1 MLQFSFPVSLFE
13 CLQSV
18 QRVPFGSGGGRSVR
32 ADCHSARR
40 MPSCPTGALISFFL
54 VVLAGCNLGGHP
66 QAAAPPPPKPAAVQ
80 QPAPEPPLS
89 IPQTVVQL
97 PSAQP
102 VNPDAI
108 PAPPAGPPPVPEKSE
123 TATSPRPV
131 RRANP
136 PKPAETE
143 EETPPAASPAPTAE
157 EPAPFQPILSGEEK
171 KRIQDAIGAR
181 RHEIDERLTRAKGH
195 LTDHDKSLVERINS
209 FLTLAAQAAQRGD
222 FTQADALS
230 ERALILARELQVE

>member
-1 MLQFSFPVSLFE
+1 
-13 CLQSV
+13 
-18 QRVPFGSGGGRSVR
+18 
-32 ADCHSARR
+32 
-40 MPSCPTGALISFFL
+40 
-54 VVLAGCNLGGHP
+54 
-66 QAAAPPPPKPAAVQ
+66 
-80 QPAPEPPLS
+80 LS

-108 PAPPAGPPPVPEKSE
+108 PAPPAGPPPAPEKSE

-131 RRANP
+131 RRASP

-143 EETPPAASPAPTAE
+143 EETPPAAPPAPTAE

-181 RHEIDERLTRAKGH
+181 RHEIDDLLTRAKRH
-195 LTDHDKSLVERINS
+195 LTDHDKTLVERITS
-209 FLTLAAQAAQRGD
+209 FLNLSAEAAQRGD